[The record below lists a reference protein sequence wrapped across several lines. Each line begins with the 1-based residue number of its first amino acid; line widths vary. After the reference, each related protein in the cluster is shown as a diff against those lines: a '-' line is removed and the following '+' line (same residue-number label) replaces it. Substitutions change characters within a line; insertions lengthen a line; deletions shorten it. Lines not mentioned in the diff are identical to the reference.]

1 MATKNKKH
9 AKNQNAN
16 GTTGIGRWYRQRKA
30 DGEFNKRTGLCVVNF
45 FPGAGKARF
54 DTPIQAIGIGIMGV
68 LWYRLKQAGTQL
80 LRTMPFRGYTADM
93 RSDGTA
99 VYGGDRGVEFS
110 YDLGAR
116 PVPNARGRV
125 LDVNKHDG
133 LILRGMTM
141 DKAVDRVVAKPWEL
155 PIMPAF
161 PGILA
166 GFSAIPEFCE
176 SPALLAMACKR
187 LNCSPKELAKN
198 PLREQYLHTIFRD
211 SALAPEHADNHTGGY
226 LFPVDLLVGQD
237 LGCCA
242 FYEDYRRLLGVTTW
256 NPAREIH
263 DLGRNALKARGFDR
277 GHLAALNE
285 PQLDGVFKKMRE
297 KLGAYAGAF
306 TLEELQEALVEGQ
319 PPRKADGTT
328 LQIAIGG
335 VEYLKLLRSYLTPDV
350 AEQATDQDLLIAAA
364 DLNEPLV
371 LSQVARP
378 QVIQLQ
384 SLPVEEANGW
394 TPEVLGRKILAE
406 LEVDNLRARP
416 RKERKRGTGTDAKPA
431 LVSDVRQQAVGNADV
446 AQVA

>member
-9 AKNQNAN
+9 GKQQTTN

-30 DGEFNKRTGLCVVNF
+30 DGEFNKRTGLCVVSY
-45 FPGAGKARF
+45 FPGAGKSRF
-54 DTPIQAIGIGIMGV
+54 DTPIQAVGIAIMGV
-68 LWYRLKQAGTQL
+68 LWYRLKQAGTRL
-80 LRTMPFRGYTADM
+80 LRTMPFRGYTAEM

-141 DKAVDRVVAKPWEL
+141 DKAVDRVVARPWEL
-155 PIMPAF
+155 PIMPEF

-176 SPALLAMACKR
+176 SPALLAMACRR
-187 LNCSPKELAKN
+187 LKCSPKELANN
-198 PLREQYLHTIFRD
+198 PMRDQYLHTIFRD
-211 SALAPEHADNHTGGY
+211 SALSPEHPDNHTGGY
-226 LFPVDLLVGQD
+226 LFPVDLLAGHD
-237 LGCCA
+237 LSTYA
-242 FYEDYRRLLGVTTW
+242 FYEDYRHLLGVKTW
-256 NPAREIH
+256 NPAREIY
-263 DLGRNALKARGFDR
+263 DLGRNALKACGFDR

-285 PQLDGVFKKMRE
+285 KQLDAVFGKMKE
-297 KLGAYAGAF
+297 TLGRFAAVF
-306 TLEELQEALVEGQ
+306 SLEELQEALVEGK
-319 PPRKADGTT
+319 PPKKADGTT
-328 LQIAIGG
+328 LQIAIGD
-335 VEYLKLLRSYLTPDV
+335 VEYLKLLRSYLTPDA

-364 DLNEPLV
+364 DLNEPL
-371 LSQVARP
+371 LLTRVARP

-384 SLPVEEANGW
+384 ALPVEEANGW

-416 RKERKRGTGTDAKPA
+416 RKERKRGTGTDVKPA
-431 LVSDVRQQAVGNADV
+431 VAVDVRQQAVGNADMAEV
-446 AQVA
+446 A